1 MTMTVCVVKYGD
13 ELSSGRI
20 RSLFTRHFPEAKVL
34 ILNNK
39 LGAALNDEIQGSN
52 AGHEFSGYLEVLE
65 EASLK
70 GQVVVLN
77 DTFFK
82 NHFTLGWLGLLK
94 KVLGKSRVEDASIY
108 GDVRYDGTSL
118 LERPNP
124 FFASWIFCLSGE
136 TAIREF
142 RRCLSVLLSDPQ
154 PRWSH
159 AYERFL
165 TDWLQGSSW
174 YKGWHR
180 TGVSEELL
188 SVKKRNIYWE
198 HRLSALLLGS
208 EVVTLRSMGEASP
221 LLYRCLRWSD
231 RLFTAIYR
239 AVGLISRRRANFDTD

>member
-1 MTMTVCVVKYGD
+1 MTLTVCVVKYGD
-13 ELSSGRI
+13 GVSGGHI
-20 RSLFTRHFPEAKVL
+20 RSQFARHFPEAQVL

-39 LGAALNDEIQGSN
+39 PGAALNGEIQGSN
-52 AGHEFSGYLEVLE
+52 TGHEFSGYLEVLA

-70 GQVVVLN
+70 GQMVVLN

-94 KVLGKSRVEDASIY
+94 KVLGKSRVEDACIY

-165 TDWLQGSSW
+165 TDWLQGSTW
-174 YKGWHR
+174 YRGWHR
-180 TGVSEELL
+180 ADASEELL
-188 SVKKRNIYWE
+188 LVKKRNIYWE

-208 EVVTLRSMGEASP
+208 AVVTLRSMGEVSP
-221 LLYRCLRWSD
+221 LLYSCLRWSD

-239 AVGLISRRRANFDTD
+239 VVGLISRRRANFDTD

>member
-82 NHFTLGWLGLLK
+82 NHFTWGWLGLLK
-94 KVLGKSRVEDASIY
+94 KVLCNNTVEDASIF
-108 GDVRYDGTSL
+108 GDIRYDGTSL

-136 TAIREF
+136 TAKREF
-142 RRCLSVLLSDPQ
+142 QRCLSVLLSDPH
-154 PRWSH
+154 PNWSP

-165 TDWLQGSSW
+165 TDWLQGSTW

-180 TGVSEELL
+180 AVVSEELL

-198 HRLSALLLGS
+198 HTLSALLLDS
-208 EVVTLRSMGEASP
+208 EVVTLRSMGEVSP
-221 LLYRCLRWSD
+221 LMYRYLRWSD

-239 AVGLISRRRANFDTD
+239 VVGLISRRRANFDTD

>member
-1 MTMTVCVVKYGD
+1 MTLTVCVVKYGD
-13 ELSSGRI
+13 KVSGGHI
-20 RSLFTRHFPEAKVL
+20 RYLFARHFPEAQVL

-39 LGAALNDEIQGSN
+39 PGAAADDEIQGSN

-94 KVLGKSRVEDASIY
+94 KVLGKSRVEDACIY

-154 PRWSH
+154 PRWSP